1 MPKVSHFIFA
11 GLLLCLVIFNESST
25 AADGSSV
32 DYSIFGLWASEGSIF
47 RTYYEDDTVK
57 GEILAL
63 KNPLYSE
70 EESAERAGEIRLDDN
85 NPDKALSARTI
96 IGINIFSDY
105 QFDDGQWQG
114 TIYDPES
121 GNTYQSKM
129 KLKSDKLE
137 IRGYIGMPMFGRTA
151 KFKPVLSCSE
161 EFEVMLARIEP
172 ADLANRDIE
181 ISCD

>member
-11 GLLLCLVIFNESST
+11 GTLLCLVIFNEPST
-25 AADGSSV
+25 ASDGPGV
-32 DYSIFGLWASEGSIF
+32 DYSIFGLCASEGSIF
-47 RTYYEDDTVK
+47 RTYFEDDTVK

-63 KNPLYSE
+63 KNPLYTE
-70 EESAERAGEIRLDDN
+70 EESATRAGEIKLDDN

-121 GNTYQSKM
+121 GNTYKSKM
-129 KLKSDKLE
+129 KLKSDELE

-172 ADLANRDIE
+172 ADLASRDIE
-181 ISCD
+181 ISCE